1 MVQVSYVFASTDTLD
16 ASKLNTNFSD
26 ITAALSQLRS
36 SNLAA
41 DAGII
46 STQLANRYYTDEFS
60 FFLVPLAAGAA
71 IDADGTIGS
80 NYFTVPSALSDIT
93 KRKITL
99 KSSQE
104 CYLSEVEVYAT
115 ASVIGTA
122 DYVTFAIKKGS
133 TTLGGSAVTLNASS
147 AYFRIRASNPLD
159 NALCAVQDG
168 DEFTFQLGTTGG
180 GGTPHVRGLFVR
192 LVFKKE
198 LIS

>member
-1 MVQVSYVFASTDTLD
+1 MVQVSYVFASTDTID

-26 ITAALSQLRS
+26 LTSALSQLRS
-36 SNLAA
+36 SNLAT
-41 DAGII
+41 DAGLV

-60 FFLVPLAAGAA
+60 FFLLPLTADTAANDAAGAA
-71 IDADGTIGS
+71 GTGFS
-80 NYFTVPSALSDIT
+80 VPAALTDMF

-104 CYLSEVEVYAT
+104 CYLSEVELYAA

-122 DYVTFAIKKGS
+122 DYVTFAVKKGS
-133 TTLGGSAVTLNASS
+133 TTLGGSAVTLNASD

-180 GGTPHVRGLFVR
+180 GGAPTARGLFVR
-192 LVFKKE
+192 MLFKKE